1 MRKGFTIIEILISVV
16 IISTLLTGL
25 LRLTSNSTTYLNKI
39 FNGANNRLLA
49 SIIGLNS
56 NPVFNRSDK
65 RLSDFLTKYNI
76 ENSEL
81 RKYLND
87 EKFTYKEKSI
97 SKIFIGDDANKSENE
112 IDDIS
117 DSDMENKEE
126 DTSSIFIQLE
136 FFKITI
142 SNKNQKLNLYT
153 VRLINWKK
161 VLL

>member
-117 DSDMENKEE
+117 DMENKDE